1 MIEALQVM
9 YEGCLGTVQ
18 GIVQAL
24 DAFRLQIQEGHA
36 QALDALDAMKKT
48 QECHAQ
54 ALDAL
59 EPMKK
64 TQAEHFAQLY
74 SVERRFRQIWLRI
87 YSLGSQRV
95 RSNCF
100 DIYTNEVQ
108 FQRCD
113 IS

>member
-1 MIEALQVM
+1 MAEKLCKLIDKMAKMEVSLSLLEKHLEKLTEALQVM

-24 DAFRLQIQEGHA
+24 DAFRLQTHQGHA

-59 EPMKK
+59 EPTKEP
-64 TQAEHFAQLY
+64 QA
-74 SVERRFRQIWLRI
+74 
-87 YSLGSQRV
+87 
-95 RSNCF
+95 
-100 DIYTNEVQ
+100 
-108 FQRCD
+108 
-113 IS
+113 